1 MSGPGAA
8 PRKSD
13 SAPWPRRTLSK
24 LQRVVN
30 DLTPKSRQNVGGV
43 FTQMTLA
50 VTRPGF
56 RHAWTTLLG

>member
-43 FTQMTLA
+43 LTQMSRVGVL
-50 VTRPGF
+50 PGF
-56 RHAWTTLLG
+56 RHECSTLLG